1 MFNDM
6 YLDFVWWEIIS
17 SMHLSINLTNSSFTS
32 PGPRFHFMY
41 PFFFPRR
48 WLLPRSY
55 QYYLV
60 LIILNRQEGKWMIP
74 SELICPPP
82 LPFTF
87 MIRWTS
93 AWSMQLENMGQS
105 SISTFG
111 SLHHSACYWHY
122 IIRSAS
128 TFSSLR
134 PHAQYVGSQL
144 PISPSKLYVQEPYLN
159 KALSDWWSI
168 RLRWHIC
175 CPPLSGICTWITPT
189 VHKYTASLR
198 KEFQLT
204 VQKR

>member
-1 MFNDM
+1 MFNDI
-6 YLDFVWWEIIS
+6 YLDFVWWEIVS

-32 PGPRFHFMY
+32 PGSSFHFMY

-60 LIILNRQEGKWMIP
+60 LMILNRREEMWMIP

-93 AWSMQLENMGQS
+93 AWSMKLENMGQS

-122 IIRSAS
+122 TIGSAS

-134 PHAQYVGSQL
+134 PHAQYVDLSCPLVQASCMSRNLTSTRHWVTDEELDWDGIYAALPYRVYAHELHQL
-144 PISPSKLYVQEPYLN
+144 YTNIQ
-159 KALSDWWSI
+159 
-168 RLRWHIC
+168 
-175 CPPLSGICTWITPT
+175 PP
-189 VHKYTASLR
+189 
-198 KEFQLT
+198 
-204 VQKR
+204 